1 MIRKRVTYSG
11 HVQGVGFRYTVRQ
24 TAANYAVTGYVRN
37 LSNGKVEMVVEG
49 QTKEIKAFMDSIQQE
64 MAGYTRE
71 TAVHD
76 EYFTNEFDSFSI
88 RH

>member
-24 TAANYAVTGYVRN
+24 IAANYAVTGYVRN
-37 LSNGKVEMVVEG
+37 LTNGKVEIVVEG
-49 QTKEIKAFMDSIQQE
+49 QPAMVQAFMSGIQEE
-64 MAGYTRE
+64 MAAYIRE
-71 TAVHD
+71 TAAHD
-76 EYFTNEFDSFSI
+76 ECFNNEFDSFSI